1 MTPVVSQLLG
11 NAICHLNPFKVPTVL
26 MSSQS
31 RQTLLTGSPKQ

>member
-1 MTPVVSQLLG
+1 MTPVVYRLLG

-31 RQTLLTGSPKQ
+31 RQTVLPVSPK